1 MATPP
6 GKNDKVRTIPP
17 PPLASSP
24 GSVKAPTGSIKTVK
38 SVSRVERS
46 VSSAKSDGAKNTS
59 IFGVAVR
66 DVARLREVAGVVVR
80 HGFGEFVLR
89 MPFAGALLGRELV
102 SRKESFQGTA
112 PERFAHLLGELGP
125 TYIKLGQVLSMRSD
139 LLPREYIEALSALQD
154 KAPEIAFDDV
164 KRVIEQGLGR
174 PVEEVFAE
182 LEPEALAT
190 ASIGQTHRGKTLDGK
205 VVAVKVQ
212 RPGIDAVMRGDLD
225 LLWLAAKGLEASID
239 ELNLVMPSA
248 IVAEFEKSLLRE
260 LNFSAELANLVTMD
274 RLVRNVGE
282 KIVVPK
288 PLPELSCRTV
298 LTMEFFEGKPVRSL
312 EPKSEEARRAVEVIV
327 KAMCQGVFVDGFFH
341 GDPHSGNILVGADGT
356 LCFLDLGLVGTLS
369 PEQRDDLVT
378 LVLGT
383 IMNDASTVCR
393 VLLKIGTATE
403 RIDIGD
409 LKADITRV
417 RAQYVMVSALKDV
430 DTERFI
436 EEFIAATRK
445 YKVRLAT
452 EYSVLAKAAGTIE
465 GMIRVLYPDLDF
477 IPLIKPYVE
486 RVFADRFEP
495 TKAVTE
501 ALGGATGLMSLAR
514 TLPTHLDQILHD
526 LETGNMQVRPRM
538 PELEQLPSLLHDSA
552 TRIGV
557 AVFAASMSIASAM
570 VVPDGYEHPMEWV
583 KVGLFFF
590 FALAAIAGWA
600 VVWFWHWLGRGVS
613 LPIGG
618 LLRLLRRG

>member
-6 GKNDKVRTIPP
+6 GKNEKVRTIPP

-24 GSVKAPTGSIKTVK
+24 GAVKSPTGSIKTVK
-38 SVSRVERS
+38 AGPRLERR
-46 VSSAKSDGAKNTS
+46 APADAKNTS

-89 MPFAGALLGRELV
+89 MPFASALLGRELV
-102 SRKESFQGTA
+102 SRKETFQGTA

-139 LLPREYIEALSALQD
+139 LLPREYIEALSKLQD
-154 KAPEIAFDDV
+154 KAPEITFEEV

-174 PVEEVFAE
+174 PVDEVFAE
-182 LEPEALAT
+182 LDPEPLAT
-190 ASIGQTHRGKTLDGK
+190 ASIGQTHRGKTKEGV

-288 PLPELSCRTV
+288 PLAELSCRTV
-298 LTMEFFEGKPVRSL
+298 LTMEFFEGKPVRTL
-312 EPKSEEARRAVEVIV
+312 EPKSEQARRAVEVIV

-341 GDPHSGNILVGADGT
+341 GDPHAGNILVGEDGT

-465 GMIRVLYPDLDF
+465 GMIRSLYPDLDF

-495 TKAVTE
+495 QKAIAE
-501 ALGGATGLMSLAR
+501 ALGGATGMMSLAR

-583 KVGLFFF
+583 KIGLFFLF
-590 FALAAIAGWA
+590 AIAATSGWA
-600 VVWFWHWLGRGVS
+600 VVWFWHWLGRGFS